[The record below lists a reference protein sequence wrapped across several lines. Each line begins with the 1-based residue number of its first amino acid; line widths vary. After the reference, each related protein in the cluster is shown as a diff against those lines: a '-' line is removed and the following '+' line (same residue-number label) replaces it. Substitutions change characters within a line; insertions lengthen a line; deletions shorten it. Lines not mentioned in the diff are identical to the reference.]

1 MLNRISPPLRAPIL
15 GFGLGAVAGGFEV
28 VAMAAT
34 SRLHL
39 ELADALLLGVVTM
52 LTGGAVGLV
61 FGGISGLILAALTRS
76 WLTAARNGA
85 GMAATAGML
94 GWWYFIPLALE
105 KFDQQLVPAA
115 AAFALTPVGI
125 VGVTWFNAHYW
136 FRRED
141 IGEERRFGWWAVSF
155 LVGLVVSLGGGWSL
169 SDADYGSSRALEGDP
184 AALLVTVDGLR
195 GDVYAADGPHLLP
208 ILRELAEEGVVY
220 TNAITP
226 SPGTRAAHA
235 ALFTGRHP
243 VRLDQVEPAARL
255 SRGYETLTEVL
266 KGEGYATGAFV
277 SGGALTAG
285 SGLSQGF
292 EVYDDD
298 LLGGIA
304 GLSAARAV
312 QVASAVLGGL
322 LPQRRADAETIAKA
336 GVDGGRGPEALPVL
350 GAPRGPDACGRGG

>member
-141 IGEERRFGWWAVSF
+141 IGRSAASAGGRLLPGGAR
-155 LVGLVVSLGGGWSL
+155 GLLGRGGSL

-184 AALLVTVDGLR
+184 AVLLVTVDGLR
-195 GDVYAADGPHLLP
+195 GDVYAADGPHPLP
-208 ILRELAEEGVVY
+208 ILRELAE
-220 TNAITP
+220 
-226 SPGTRAAHA
+226 
-235 ALFTGRHP
+235 
-243 VRLDQVEPAARL
+243 
-255 SRGYETLTEVL
+255 
-266 KGEGYATGAFV
+266 
-277 SGGALTAG
+277 
-285 SGLSQGF
+285 
-292 EVYDDD
+292 
-298 LLGGIA
+298 
-304 GLSAARAV
+304 
-312 QVASAVLGGL
+312 
-322 LPQRRADAETIAKA
+322 
-336 GVDGGRGPEALPVL
+336 
-350 GAPRGPDACGRGG
+350 